1 VVDSIDRLL
10 NMILL
15 ELTVAA
21 AVNVLVEKEEEEEAA
36 IMPAEW
42 NAPVQARITRVY
54 IQSLAPADSYL

>member
-21 AVNVLVEKEEEEEAA
+21 AVNVLVEKEEEEAA
-36 IMPAEW
+36 AMPAEW

>member
-1 VVDSIDRLL
+1 MVDSIDRLL

-21 AVNVLVEKEEEEEAA
+21 AVNVLVEKEEEEAA
-36 IMPAEW
+36 AMPAEW